1 MSGRH
6 AQQDSGLDG
15 LSHRADPLRLQ
26 PHRELLIAQS
36 MAMLAGNL
44 VVWYAVTVGVY
55 LAAMGI
61 GALLYDRWLQGSRW
75 RSLFQVEIA
84 LTVVGALA
92 VPVVHFAHAVHLFL
106 YFNDFDISG
115 SVLFFTV
122 CFLTIFV
129 VGLLT
134 GLELPLL
141 IRLGNDL
148 SPARRVTNRVLGF
161 DYLGALAGGLL
172 FPLVLLPYQE
182 LLTIG
187 LVTANANLCVAAFVL
202 YRSSPAAPRRQPVD
216 GLALRA
222 GICAALTGVLVV
234 SYANVGNLQQ
244 YFLKKYYYYDVAADS
259 LGHLLK
265 SMPDMPDVFRASSP
279 YQKIDIVQ
287 ASSGDKTLIDA
298 YSTKYIED
306 PSQPRDQFLFL
317 NGDFQVGSNYEEVY
331 HEFFAHVPV
340 LLHGTVPDRVL
351 VMGGGDGLL
360 IRELLKYTELDAINH
375 VDLDPVLISLAKT
388 HPTLTGMNGHAL
400 EDPRVHTVIGDA
412 YQHIRN
418 HPERYDAIYL
428 DFPYVMDYNLS
439 RLYSREFFHFVRE
452 HLTEGGYAVFDAPNS
467 DLFGRDEFR
476 TPFMDPSSD
485 WPVYYE
491 TLKAAGFD
499 TIVPFVSA
507 LDVDNPAA
515 CEALRPL
522 LEPHG
527 LTGDAGVAWTFE
539 RISNHVDALMQGFIL
554 ARRGPSRGPPKY
566 RDLGVK
572 LHVLNETRFQLA
584 FEQPYPMRA
593 GIDVRQVNSI
603 VRPTMP
609 TVAWSYIRTA
619 W

>member
-1 MSGRH
+1 
-6 AQQDSGLDG
+6 
-15 LSHRADPLRLQ
+15 
-26 PHRELLIAQS
+26 
-36 MAMLAGNL
+36 MLAGNL

-222 GICAALTGVLVV
+222 GICAARTGVLVV
-234 SYANVGNLQQ
+234 SYANVSNLQQ

-265 SMPDMPDVFRASSP
+265 SMPDMPDVFRASP

-298 YSTKYIED
+298 YSTKHIED

-360 IRELLKYTELDAINH
+360 IRELLKLHRAGRDQPRRPRPGA
-375 VDLDPVLISLAKT
+375 DLAGQDSPDSDRDEWPRAQGSPGAHGHRRRLPT
-388 HPTLTGMNGHAL
+388 HP
-400 EDPRVHTVIGDA
+400 ES
-412 YQHIRN
+412 
-418 HPERYDAIYL
+418 
-428 DFPYVMDYNLS
+428 S
-439 RLYSREFFHFVRE
+439 R
-452 HLTEGGYAVFDAPNS
+452 
-467 DLFGRDEFR
+467 
-476 TPFMDPSSD
+476 
-485 WPVYYE
+485 
-491 TLKAAGFD
+491 
-499 TIVPFVSA
+499 
-507 LDVDNPAA
+507 
-515 CEALRPL
+515 ALR
-522 LEPHG
+522 
-527 LTGDAGVAWTFE
+527 
-539 RISNHVDALMQGFIL
+539 
-554 ARRGPSRGPPKY
+554 
-566 RDLGVK
+566 RDLPRLSVCDGLQPVQAIQSRVLSFRARAPDRGRLCGV
-572 LHVLNETRFQLA
+572 R
-584 FEQPYPMRA
+584 RA
-593 GIDVRQVNSI
+593 Q
-603 VRPTMP
+603 
-609 TVAWSYIRTA
+609 
-619 W
+619 